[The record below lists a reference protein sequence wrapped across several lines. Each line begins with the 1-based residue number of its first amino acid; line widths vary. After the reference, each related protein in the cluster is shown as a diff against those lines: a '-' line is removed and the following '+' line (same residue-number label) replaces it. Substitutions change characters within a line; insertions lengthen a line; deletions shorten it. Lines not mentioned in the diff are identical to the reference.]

1 MIRLRACV
9 GYVKHLRL
17 KERLK
22 EYLALKGNIPALA
35 LRDFVS
41 THAWMPFEVIWQPFV
56 LSLNA
61 TLSILGSLGSLHYI
75 IRFGS
80 QLFTGRVSDAI
91 GRKRIQVFASI
102 FTISTFVICFVAH
115 SWELLISGVILYA
128 FSYAL
133 WEPAGA
139 AMVAESVAKKDRG
152 IAYSLIELTWVV
164 PGFYAPI
171 IFGYLA
177 EILGFSPIF
186 VIILPIEFLALL
198 ILLIFIKETL
208 PVKQKLD
215 FRDMFTS
222 LKEIVR
228 PKFRLIRFY
237 VFAIVITLSWSM
249 QLSIFFGMVYNTY
262 HLTYSQL
269 GAMYTAACVVKAL
282 FQLPAGKIIDKYGRK
297 HVLLLSEIV
306 GLVVVTGYLLSQD
319 FQGFLLS
326 YALFGLFSSLFN
338 PAYLAYLSDATPTEE
353 RAKTMGDLNAL
364 KGLIAFPAP
373 FIGGFLYD
381 QIGFHAPILA
391 NFTLL
396 VIALLPL
403 IAVEER

>member
-1 MIRLRACV
+1 
-9 GYVKHLRL
+9 VKYLKS

-35 LRDFVS
+35 LRDFVT
-41 THAWMPFEVIWQPFV
+41 THAWMPFELFRQPFA

-61 TLSILGSLGSLHYI
+61 TVSILGSFGGLHSIIRLGS
-75 IRFGS
+75 
-80 QLFTGRVSDAI
+80 QPFTGRVSDAI
-91 GRKRIQVFASI
+91 GRKRIQVFCAI
-102 FTISTFVICFVAH
+102 FTILAYAIYFVAH
-115 SWELLISGVILYA
+115 SWEILIPGVVLYA
-128 FSYAL
+128 FAFAL

-139 AMVAESVAKKDRG
+139 AMVAESVNKKQRG
-152 IAYSLIELTWVV
+152 VAYSLIELTWVV

-177 EILGFSPIF
+177 ETLGFSFIF
-186 VIILPIEFLALL
+186 AIILPVEFLGLL

-208 PVKQKLD
+208 PVKKKLD
-215 FRDMFTS
+215 FHGIFTS

-228 PKFRLIRFY
+228 PKSGLIRFY
-237 VFAIVITLSWSM
+237 FFAIVTTLSWSM
-249 QLSIFFGMVYNTY
+249 QLSIFFGMIYDTY

-269 GAMYTAACVVKAL
+269 GVMYTAACVVKAL

-297 HVLLLSEIV
+297 RILLLSEIV

-338 PAYLAYLSDATPTEE
+338 PAYLAYLSDATTTEE

-396 VIALLPL
+396 VIVLLPL
-403 IAVEER
+403 IAIKER